1 MSSSCQLYEGD
12 CLELLHQI
20 PDQSIDFIFADL
32 PYGTTQNAFDVRIPL
47 NDYIEIEGRQYGRED
62 YLLWA
67 YRHGIAYKEA
77 LAKFRKEAVP
87 GLWSH
92 YKRIIKDRGCIALFA
107 QSPFDVEL
115 MKSNEP
121 WYRYEWILHKTHST
135 GFLNANKAP
144 LKAHEKLLI
153 FYKKP
158 PKYHPQK
165 TSGHNPVHSYGTR
178 SGGKNYG
185 SVAQLAGGGS
195 TERYPT
201 DVLTFQWDK
210 QRIAEHA
217 HQKPVAMCEYFIR
230 TYTDEGD
237 TVLDNTMGSGP
248 AGIACLQTGRNFIG
262 MEKDP
267 NNYIS
272 ALNRIYQFYET
283 RDENG
288 HNELAGG
295 PTHQQCR
302 IDGV

>member
-1 MSSSCQLYEGD
+1 MYQLYEGD

-47 NDYIEIEGRQYGRED
+47 NDHIEIEGRKYGRED

-92 YKRIIKDRGCIALFA
+92 YKRIIKDHGCIALFA
-107 QSPFDVEL
+107 QSPFDMEL

-165 TSGHNPVHSYGTR
+165 TSGHDPTHTYMKR
-178 SGGKNYG
+178 AGGENYKQVG
-185 SVAQLAGGGS
+185 QLPGGGS

-201 DVLTFQWDK
+201 DVLTFRWDK
-210 QRIAEHA
+210 QHSAEHT

-237 TVLDNTMGSGP
+237 TVLDNTMGSGS
-248 AGIACLQTGRNFIG
+248 AGVACLQTGRNFIG

-267 NNYIS
+267 VNF
-272 ALNRIYQFYET
+272 ATATERIDHYHKEV
-283 RDENG
+283 RENERCK
-288 HNELAGG
+288 ELVGN
-295 PTHQQCR
+295 PTYQQCR